1 MPVGRR
7 GKHGAEAD
15 LIGLA
20 WGVHQQTCEIA
31 SGLKTPHRANIA
43 RLVGPGSGHKS
54 GANY

>member
-1 MPVGRR
+1 MYDNTLYNIRGTAVMPVGRR

-31 SGLKTPHRANIA
+31 
-43 RLVGPGSGHKS
+43 
-54 GANY
+54 